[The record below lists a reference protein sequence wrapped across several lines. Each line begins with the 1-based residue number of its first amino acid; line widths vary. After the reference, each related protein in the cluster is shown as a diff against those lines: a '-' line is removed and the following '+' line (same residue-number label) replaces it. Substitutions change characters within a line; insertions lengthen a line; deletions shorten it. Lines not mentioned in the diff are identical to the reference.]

1 MKGDGYMEIRKFK
14 TFKKIVELKSFS
26 KAAESLYYG
35 KSTVSEHIQSLERE
49 VGAPLF
55 DRLGKTISVT
65 DTGNE
70 LYKYVVELLNTY
82 DMIKNISVDKIDTK
96 GELNIGISESL
107 VIYRLNSGL
116 SQFNHVY
123 PNVNLKIISDNC
135 SKLRERLYTGE
146 LDLIITLEPKMDF
159 EDLITHK
166 ISEENL
172 IFISGKEFDVKD
184 INRENKSEIE
194 KKCFIFTEKECSLR
208 QFFQNYLYNIDVLP
222 LRILEFSS
230 IEAVKQCVV
239 SNLGVSLLPKF
250 CVEDLIEAKKIR
262 VIKGNGDEIKFSTQI
277 SYHKNKWLS
286 PLLNEFMK
294 YIIKTS

>member
-1 MKGDGYMEIRKFK
+1 MEIRKFQ
-14 TFKKIVELKSFS
+14 TFKKVVELKSFS

-55 DRLGKTISVT
+55 DRLGKTINVT

-82 DMIKNISVDKIDTK
+82 DMIKNISVDKIDLK
-96 GELNIGISESL
+96 GELNIGVSESL

-116 SQFNHVY
+116 SQFNQAY
-123 PNVNLKIISDNC
+123 PNVNLKLISDNC
-135 SKLRERLYTGE
+135 YKLREKLYAGE
-146 LDLIITLEPKMDF
+146 LDLIITLEPQTDF

-166 ISEENL
+166 ISEESL
-172 IFISGKEFDVKD
+172 VFISGKEFEIKN

-208 QFFQNYLYNIDVLP
+208 RAFQNYLYNIDVSP
-222 LRILEFSS
+222 LRTLEFSS
-230 IEAVKQCVV
+230 IEAIKQCVV

-262 VIKGNGDEIKFSTQI
+262 VIKESGSKIKFLTQV

-286 PLLNEFMK
+286 PLLKEFMK
-294 YIIKTS
+294 HILK

>member
-1 MKGDGYMEIRKFK
+1 MEIRKFK

-35 KSTVSEHIQSLERE
+35 KSTVSEHIQSLERK

-55 DRLGKTISVT
+55 DRLGKTINVT

-107 VIYRLNSGL
+107 VIYRLNSVL
-116 SQFNHVY
+116 SKFNRAY
-123 PNVNLKIISDNC
+123 PNVNLKLLSDNC
-135 SKLRERLYTGE
+135 HKLRERLYTGE
-146 LDLIITLEPKMDF
+146 LDLIITLEPQSDF

-172 IFISGKEFDVKD
+172 VFISGKEFHIKN
-184 INRENKSEIE
+184 INRENKGEIE

-208 QFFQNYLYNIDVLP
+208 RFFQNYLYNIDVSP
-222 LRILEFSS
+222 LRTLEFSS

-239 SNLGVSLLPKF
+239 SNLGVSLLPQF
-250 CVEDLIEAKKIR
+250 CVEDLIVAKKIR
-262 VIKGNGDEIKFSTQI
+262 VIKGNGDKIKFSTQI
-277 SYHKNKWLS
+277 SYHKNKWIS
-286 PLLNEFMK
+286 PLLNEFIK
-294 YIIKTS
+294 YILE

>member
-1 MKGDGYMEIRKFK
+1 MEIRKFQ
-14 TFKKIVELKSFS
+14 TFKKVVELKSFS

-55 DRLGKTISVT
+55 DRLGKTINVT
-65 DTGNE
+65 ETGNE

-82 DMIKNISVDKIDTK
+82 NIIKNISVDKIDTK

-135 SKLRERLYTGE
+135 YKLRERLYTGE
-146 LDLIITLEPKMDF
+146 LDLIITLEPEMDF

-172 IFISGKEFDVKD
+172 IFISGKEFDIKD

-208 QFFQNYLYNIDVLP
+208 QFFQNYLYNIDLLP

-239 SNLGVSLLPKF
+239 SNLGVSLLPQF
-250 CVEDLIEAKKIR
+250 CVEDLIEAKKVR
-262 VIKGNGDEIKFSTQI
+262 VIKGNGNEIKFSTQI

>member
-1 MKGDGYMEIRKFK
+1 MEIRKFQ
-14 TFKKIVELKSFS
+14 TFKKVVELKSFS

-55 DRLGKTISVT
+55 DRLGKTINVT

-82 DMIKNISVDKIDTK
+82 DMIKNISVDKIDLK
-96 GELNIGISESL
+96 GDLNIGISESL

-116 SQFNHVY
+116 SQFNQAY
-123 PNVNLKIISDNC
+123 PNVNLKLISDNC
-135 SKLRERLYTGE
+135 YKLREKLYAGE
-146 LDLIITLEPKMDF
+146 LDLIITLEPQTDF

-166 ISEENL
+166 ISEESL
-172 IFISGKEFDVKD
+172 VFISGKGVEIKN

-208 QFFQNYLYNIDVLP
+208 RVFQNYLYNIDVSP
-222 LRILEFSS
+222 LRTLEFSS
-230 IEAVKQCVV
+230 IEAIKQCVV
-239 SNLGVSLLPKF
+239 SNLGVSLL
-250 CVEDLIEAKKIR
+250 L
-262 VIKGNGDEIKFSTQI
+262 S
-277 SYHKNKWLS
+277 HKNNIQKES
-286 PLLNEFMK
+286 
-294 YIIKTS
+294 

>member
-1 MKGDGYMEIRKFK
+1 MEIRKFK

-49 VGAPLF
+49 LGAPLF

-286 PLLNEFMK
+286 PLLNEFME
-294 YIIKTS
+294 YIVKTS

>member
-1 MKGDGYMEIRKFK
+1 MEIRKFK

>member
-1 MKGDGYMEIRKFK
+1 MEIRKFK

-82 DMIKNISVDKIDTK
+82 DMIKNISVDKVDTK

-166 ISEENL
+166 ISDENL

-184 INRENKSEIE
+184 INRGNKSEIE
-194 KKCFIFTEKECSLR
+194 NKCFIFTEKECSLR
-208 QFFQNYLYNIDVLP
+208 QVFQNYLYNIDVLP
-222 LRILEFSS
+222 LRMLEFSS

-239 SNLGVSLLPKF
+239 SNLGVSLLPQF

-286 PLLNEFMK
+286 PLLNEFME
-294 YIIKTS
+294 YIVKMS

>member
-1 MKGDGYMEIRKFK
+1 MEIRKFQ
-14 TFKKIVELKSFS
+14 TFKKVVELKSFS

-55 DRLGKTISVT
+55 DRLGKTINVT

-82 DMIKNISVDKIDTK
+82 DIIKNISVDTIDTK
-96 GELNIGISESL
+96 GELNIGVSESL

-116 SQFNHVY
+116 SQFNRAY

-135 SKLRERLYTGE
+135 YKLRERLYAGE
-146 LDLIITLEPKMDF
+146 LDLIITLEPKTNF

-172 IFISGKEFDVKD
+172 VFISGKEFDIKN
-184 INRENKSEIE
+184 INRENKGEIE

-208 QFFQNYLYNIDVLP
+208 RFFQNYLYNIDVSP
-222 LRILEFSS
+222 LRTLEFSS

-239 SNLGVSLLPKF
+239 SNLGVSLLPQF

-262 VIKGNGDEIKFSTQI
+262 VIKGNRDKIKFSTQI

-294 YIIKTS
+294 HIIKIN

>member
-1 MKGDGYMEIRKFK
+1 MEIRKFQ

-55 DRLGKTISVT
+55 DRLGKTINVT

-70 LYKYVVELLNTY
+70 LYKYVVDLLNTY

-107 VIYRLNSGL
+107 VIYRLNLVL
-116 SQFNHVY
+116 SKFNLAY
-123 PNVNLKIISDNC
+123 PNVNLKLLSDNC
-135 SKLRERLYTGE
+135 YKLRERLYTGE
-146 LDLIITLEPKMDF
+146 LDLIITLEPQSNF

-172 IFISGKEFDVKD
+172 VFISGKEFEMKK

-208 QFFQNYLYNIDVLP
+208 QFFQNYLYNIEISP
-222 LRILEFSS
+222 LRTLEFSS

-239 SNLGVSLLPKF
+239 NNLGVSLLPQF
-250 CVEDLIEAKKIR
+250 CVEDLIKNKKIK
-262 VIKGNGDEIKFSTQI
+262 VIEGNGDEIKFSTQM

-286 PLLNEFMK
+286 PLLNEFIK
-294 YIIKTS
+294 YILK